1 MHFAWFLY
9 YLINDPGE
17 STDIA
22 RSQPAILANMIAF
35 AEFSHEPAQ
44 PGTFLDPSRARH
56 NRDRQAKFGFSKNAF
71 KKWKK

>member
-1 MHFAWFLY
+1 
-9 YLINDPGE
+9 
-17 STDIA
+17 
-22 RSQPAILANMIAF
+22 MIAF

-44 PGTFLDPSRARH
+44 PGTFLDPARARH